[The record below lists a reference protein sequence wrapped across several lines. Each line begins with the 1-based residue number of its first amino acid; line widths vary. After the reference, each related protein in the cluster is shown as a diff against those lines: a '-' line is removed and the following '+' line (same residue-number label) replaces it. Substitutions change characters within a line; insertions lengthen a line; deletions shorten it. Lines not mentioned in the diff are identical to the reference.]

1 VNINWKKVGLKK
13 LGLIV
18 SAELKK
24 NSIDAVL
31 VGGACVSIYT
41 RNRYFSMD
49 LDFVS
54 GFSLRDLEPVMNR
67 LGFKLNGR
75 YFERPDCRLIVE
87 FPPPPVSIGNEFPIK
102 KFNLIKT
109 LTMLTPTDCVKDR
122 LAAYYHW
129 NDPQSL
135 KQALMVARAQPV
147 NFRNIRDWSE
157 KEGSTEKFKRFETL
171 LKKSKK
177 SKQSK
182 HAAKQKGGISGRA
195 PKKNGFQI

>member
-1 VNINWKKVGLKK
+1 VNIDWKKVGLKK
-13 LGLIV
+13 LALIV

-24 NSIDAVL
+24 NNIDAVL

-41 RNRYFSMD
+41 RNRYFSND

-54 GFSLRDLEPVMNR
+54 GFSLRDLEPIMDK
-67 LGFKLNGR
+67 LGFKLDGR
-75 YFERPDCRLIVE
+75 HFIRRDCRFIVE
-87 FPPPPVSIGNEFPIK
+87 FPPPPVSIGNEVPIK
-102 KFNLIKT
+102 KFNMITT

-147 NFRNIRDWSE
+147 DLKNIKDWSE
-157 KEGSTEKFKRFETL
+157 KEGAREKFKRFETL
-171 LKKSKK
+171 LKKRKVSTQKK
-177 SKQSK
+177 
-182 HAAKQKGGISGRA
+182 
-195 PKKNGFQI
+195 

>member
-1 VNINWKKVGLKK
+1 MNINWSKIGIKK
-13 LGLIV
+13 LALIV

-24 NSIDAVL
+24 NNIDAVL

-41 RNRYFSMD
+41 TNRYFSMD

-54 GFSLRDLEPVMNR
+54 GFSLRDLEPVMNN
-67 LGFKLNGR
+67 LGFKLSGR
-75 YFERPDCRLIVE
+75 YFERPNCKLLVE
-87 FPPPPVSIGNEFPIK
+87 FPPAPVSIGNEFPIR
-102 KFNLIKT
+102 KFSTIET
-109 LTMLTPTDCVKDR
+109 LTLLTPTDCVKDR

-147 NFRNIRDWSE
+147 DLRNINVWSK
-157 KEGSTEKFKRFETL
+157 KEDATEKFKRFETL

-177 SKQSK
+177 RKQSK
-182 HAAKQKGGISGRA
+182 HAAK
-195 PKKNGFQI
+195 